1 MKEKK
6 QKFVHPAHPAT
17 EIDYQNFEK
26 EAIARLYAGDELIGE
41 NGILSG
47 MIQRI
52 VNAAL
57 HGEMTHHLK
66 SDRQEGVENRRNGHT
81 SKTISTKVGPV
92 SISPPRDRNGTFQ
105 PELVGKWNRHVGSGF
120 DEQILSMYGH
130 GNSYSDIQTQLKKF
144 YGVDFSMGALS
155 EVTERVWTE
164 LEQWQAKALLPF
176 YAVVFLDGMYFMTRE
191 NGRAAK
197 KVLYMVYGID
207 AQGVRDVLGIYIRE
221 EEGAREWGRI
231 AEDLKKRGV
240 QDILFTCVDGLSGF
254 VDAINNVFPKTVIQR
269 CIVHMIRSSTKLVSD
284 KDIKKVCA
292 DLRLIYTAADE
303 PQARMHL
310 DAFKEKWDKQ
320 YPEVSRAWDKVWG
333 DLTPFL
339 DYSEPVRRMIYTTNG
354 VEGLNRQVR
363 KVTKTKGSWAN
374 DKALLKQVYATLF
387 YGKMGWKRKVFQWN
401 VIQRELTE
409 IYGDR
414 YSQWVV

>member
-1 MKEKK
+1 
-6 QKFVHPAHPAT
+6 
-17 EIDYQNFEK
+17 
-26 EAIARLYAGDELIGE
+26 
-41 NGILSG
+41 
-47 MIQRI
+47 
-52 VNAAL
+52 
-57 HGEMTHHLK
+57 
-66 SDRQEGVENRRNGHT
+66 
-81 SKTISTKVGPV
+81 
-92 SISPPRDRNGTFQ
+92 
-105 PELVGKWNRHVGSGF
+105 
-120 DEQILSMYGH
+120 
-130 GNSYSDIQTQLKKF
+130 
-144 YGVDFSMGALS
+144 
-155 EVTERVWTE
+155 
-164 LEQWQAKALLPF
+164 
-176 YAVVFLDGMYFMTRE
+176 
-191 NGRAAK
+191 
-197 KVLYMVYGID
+197 
-207 AQGVRDVLGIYIRE
+207 
-221 EEGAREWGRI
+221 
-231 AEDLKKRGV
+231 LKKRGV